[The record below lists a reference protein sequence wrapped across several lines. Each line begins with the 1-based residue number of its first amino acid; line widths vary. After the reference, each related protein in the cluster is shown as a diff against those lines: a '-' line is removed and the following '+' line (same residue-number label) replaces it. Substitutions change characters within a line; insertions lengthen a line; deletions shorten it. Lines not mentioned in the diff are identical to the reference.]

1 MFTDWSYALDDWPT
15 YVSAAWLSLRLSLAA
30 FALALALGLGGALAR
45 GSRHAL
51 LRAPAAVYVE
61 VVRNTPVLLQ
71 MFVAYFA
78 LPSAGIRLS
87 PVQAGVLAL
96 GVNVGAYLTEIFR
109 AGIQAVPR
117 GQREAARVLAVG
129 RATAFTHIV
138 LPQALRNVYP
148 AVVNQLVQI
157 ILGSSLLSAISVPE
171 LTGTAMV
178 INSRTL
184 LTVQVFGIAAVLYL
198 VLTNL
203 VVLAAGAFGRVAFRP
218 PLPAPARRGQ
228 TLHAVRQLL
237 RSAKRS
243 PRPVASTS
251 AARSAVKEE
260 V

>member
-1 MFTDWSYALDDWPT
+1 MFVDWTYALRDWAT
-15 YVSAAWLSLRLSLAA
+15 YLDAAWLSLKLSLEA
-30 FALALALGLGGALAR
+30 FALAFLLGLVGALAR
-45 GSRHAL
+45 RSRHVV

-61 VVRNTPVLLQ
+61 VIRNTPVLLQ

-78 LPSAGIRLS
+78 LPSAGLRLS

-109 AGIQAVPR
+109 AGIQAVPH
-117 GQREAARVLAVG
+117 GQREAARVLALNPPRTFV
-129 RATAFTHIV
+129 HVV

-198 VLTNL
+198 VLTNA
-203 VVLAAGAFGRVAFRP
+203 VVLVAGLVGRVAFKP
-218 PLPAPARRGQ
+218 PLRPAARTRPLDAVRRLLPAR
-228 TLHAVRQLL
+228 
-237 RSAKRS
+237 
-243 PRPVASTS
+243 STS
-251 AARSAVKEE
+251 PVRKEA
-260 V
+260 

>member
-1 MFTDWSYALDDWPT
+1 VA
-15 YVSAAWLSLRLSLAA
+15 AAWLSLRLSLAA
-30 FALALALGLGGALAR
+30 FVVACVLGLLGALAR
-45 GSRHAL
+45 RSRHAF

-61 VVRNTPVLLQ
+61 VFRNTPVLLQ

-78 LPSAGIRLS
+78 LPSAGLRLS
-87 PVQAGVLAL
+87 PVEAGVLAL

-109 AGIQAVPR
+109 AGIQAVPA
-117 GQREAARVLAVG
+117 GQREAARVLALSPVQN
-129 RATAFTHIV
+129 FVYVV

-184 LTVQVFGIAAVLYL
+184 LTVQIFTIAAVLYL

-203 VVLAAGAFGRVAFRP
+203 VALVAALIGRLVFKPSLNMPVRTRPLAAV
-218 PLPAPARRGQ
+218 RR
-228 TLHAVRQLL
+228 LFPVR
-237 RSAKRS
+237 
-243 PRPVASTS
+243 
-251 AARSAVKEE
+251 KEA
-260 V
+260 

>member
-1 MFTDWSYALDDWPT
+1 MFADWTDWSYALQDWPT
-15 YVSAAWLSLRLSLAA
+15 YLSAAWLTLKLSLAA
-30 FALALALGLGGALAR
+30 FALAAAFGLLGALAR
-45 GSRHAL
+45 RSRYAV

-61 VVRNTPVLLQ
+61 VIRNTPVLLQ

-78 LPSAGIRLS
+78 LPSAGVRLS

-96 GVNVGAYLTEIFR
+96 SVNVGAYLTEIFR
-109 AGIQAVPR
+109 AGIQAVPV
-117 GQREAARVLAVG
+117 GQREAARVLAIGPFHTFAYV
-129 RATAFTHIV
+129 V

-178 INSRTL
+178 INARSL

-203 VVLAAGAFGRVAFRP
+203 VALAAAGLGRIAFK
-218 PLPAPARRGQ
+218 
-228 TLHAVRQLL
+228 H
-237 RSAKRS
+237 KE
-243 PRPVASTS
+243 
-251 AARSAVKEE
+251 AAR
-260 V
+260 

>member
-1 MFTDWSYALDDWPT
+1 MFVDWNYALRDWPT
-15 YVSAAWLSLRLSLAA
+15 YLDAARLSLQLSLEA
-30 FALALALGLGGALAR
+30 FALALVLGLSGALAR
-45 GSRHAL
+45 GSRHRVV
-51 LRAPAAVYVE
+51 RAPVAVYVE
-61 VVRNTPVLLQ
+61 VIRNTPVLLQ

-109 AGIQAVPR
+109 AGLEAVPK
-117 GQREAARVLAVG
+117 GQREAARVLALSPV
-129 RATAFTHIV
+129 RTFAHVV

-157 ILGSSLLSAISVPE
+157 VLGSSLLSAISVPE

-198 VLTNL
+198 LLTNA
-203 VVLAAGAFGRVAFRP
+203 VALAANLVGRAVFKP
-218 PLPAPARRGQ
+218 PLAPGRRLARRP
-228 TLHAVRQLL
+228 
-237 RSAKRS
+237 S
-243 PRPVASTS
+243 P
-251 AARSAVKEE
+251 KEA
-260 V
+260 

>member
-1 MFTDWSYALDDWPT
+1 MLTDWTYALRDWST
-15 YVSAAWLSLRLSLAA
+15 YVDAAWLTLRLSLGA
-30 FALALALGLGGALAR
+30 FALACALGLLGAAAR
-45 GSRHAL
+45 RSRHAV
-51 LRAPAAVYVE
+51 LRAVAAVYVE
-61 VVRNTPVLLQ
+61 VIRNTPVLLQ
-71 MFVAYFA
+71 MFVAYFV

-117 GQREAARVLAVG
+117 GQREAARVLALSPA
-129 RATAFTHIV
+129 RAFAHIV

-178 INSRTL
+178 VNSRTL

-198 VLTNL
+198 ILTNL
-203 VVLAAGAFGRVAFRP
+203 VALAAGLVGRAVFKP
-218 PLPAPARRGQ
+218 PLSPA
-228 TLHAVRQLL
+228 AVR
-237 RSAKRS
+237 
-243 PRPVASTS
+243 PRPLD
-251 AARSAVKEE
+251 AVRRLLPALPRRKEA
-260 V
+260 

>member
-1 MFTDWSYALDDWPT
+1 MLSDWTYALQDWPT
-15 YVSAAWLSLRLSLAA
+15 YLSAAWLTLRLSLAA
-30 FALALALGLGGALAR
+30 FVLAFVLGLLGALAR
-45 GSRHAL
+45 GSRHAV
-51 LRAPAAVYVE
+51 LRAPAAGYVE
-61 VVRNTPVLLQ
+61 VTRNTPVLLQ

-78 LPSAGIRLS
+78 LPTAGLRLS

-96 GVNVGAYLTEIFR
+96 GVNVGAYLTEILR

-117 GQREAARVLAVG
+117 GQREAARVLALSPPRTFLHV
-129 RATAFTHIV
+129 V

-178 INSRTL
+178 INSRSL

-203 VVLAAGAFGRVAFRP
+203 VALLAGLVARVAFKP
-218 PLPAPARRGQ
+218 PLPP
-228 TLHAVRQLL
+228 AVR
-237 RSAKRS
+237 
-243 PRPVASTS
+243 PRPLDALRRLVLV
-251 AARSAVKEE
+251 RKEA
-260 V
+260 

>member
-1 MFTDWSYALDDWPT
+1 MFVDWTYALRDWTT
-15 YVSAAWLSLRLSLAA
+15 YLDAAWLSLKLSLAA
-30 FALALALGLGGALAR
+30 FALAFTLGLLGALAR
-45 GSRHAL
+45 RSRHVV

-78 LPSAGIRLS
+78 LPSAGLRLS

-109 AGIQAVPR
+109 AGIQAVPG
-117 GQREAARVLAVG
+117 GQREAARVLALSPARTFV
-129 RATAFTHIV
+129 HVV

-198 VLTNL
+198 VLTNA
-203 VVLAAGAFGRVAFRP
+203 VVLVAGLVGRVAFKPSLPTPARP
-218 PLPAPARRGQ
+218 RPLSAVRRLLPARAAGP
-228 TLHAVRQLL
+228 VR
-237 RSAKRS
+237 
-243 PRPVASTS
+243 
-251 AARSAVKEE
+251 KEA
-260 V
+260 

>member
-1 MFTDWSYALDDWPT
+1 MFVDWSYALRDWHT
-15 YVSAAWLSLRLSLAA
+15 YLDAGWLSLKLSLEA
-30 FALALALGLGGALAR
+30 FALAFALGLLGALAR
-45 GSRHAL
+45 RSRHLAL
-51 LRAPAAVYVE
+51 RLPAAVYVE

-71 MFVAYFA
+71 MFVAYFV
-78 LPSAGIRLS
+78 LPSAGLRLS

-109 AGIQAVPR
+109 AGIDAVPD
-117 GQREAARVLAVG
+117 GQREAARVLALSPV
-129 RATAFTHIV
+129 RTFAHVV

-198 VLTNL
+198 LLTNA
-203 VVLAAGAFGRVAFRP
+203 VVLAAGLVGRVAFRP
-218 PLPAPARRGQ
+218 PLRPAPKRRA
-228 TLHAVRQLL
+228 LRRLL
-237 RSAKRS
+237 
-243 PRPVASTS
+243 P
-251 AARSAVKEE
+251 KEA
-260 V
+260 

>member
-1 MFTDWSYALDDWPT
+1 MLTDWSYALQDWPT
-15 YVSAAWLSLRLSLAA
+15 YLSAAWLSLRLSLAA
-30 FALALALGLGGALAR
+30 FALAFALGLLGALAR
-45 GSRHAL
+45 RSRYAV

-61 VVRNTPVLLQ
+61 VIRNTPVLLQ

-78 LPSAGIRLS
+78 LPSAGLRLS

-109 AGIQAVPR
+109 AGIQAVPS
-117 GQREAARVLAVG
+117 GQREAARVLALSPA
-129 RATAFTHIV
+129 RAFTHVV

-171 LTGTAMV
+171 LTGTSMV

-203 VVLAAGAFGRVAFRP
+203 VVLVAGLIGRVAFKP
-218 PLPAPARRGQ
+218 PLPTTVRARPLDAVRRLLPAR
-228 TLHAVRQLL
+228 AVPTVP
-237 RSAKRS
+237 KE
-243 PRPVASTS
+243 
-251 AARSAVKEE
+251 AA
-260 V
+260 

>member
-1 MFTDWSYALDDWPT
+1 MFADWTYALQDWST
-15 YVSAAWLSLRLSLAA
+15 YVSAAWLTLRLSLAA
-30 FALALALGLGGALAR
+30 FAIACALGLLGAPAR
-45 GSRHAL
+45 RSRFAL

-61 VVRNTPVLLQ
+61 VIRNTPVLLQ

-78 LPSAGIRLS
+78 LPSAGLRLS

-109 AGIQAVPR
+109 AGIQSVPA
-117 GQREAARVLAVG
+117 GQREAARVLAISPFGTFV
-129 RATAFTHIV
+129 HIV

-178 INSRTL
+178 INARSL

-203 VVLAAGAFGRVAFRP
+203 VALLAAGVGRVAFNR
-218 PLPAPARRGQ
+218 
-228 TLHAVRQLL
+228 
-237 RSAKRS
+237 
-243 PRPVASTS
+243 
-251 AARSAVKEE
+251 KEATR
-260 V
+260 

>member
-1 MFTDWSYALDDWPT
+1 MLTDWNYALQDWPT
-15 YVSAAWLSLRLSLAA
+15 YLEAAWLSLRLSLAA
-30 FALALALGLGGALAR
+30 FALACVLGLLGALAR
-45 GSRHAL
+45 RSRHAV

-61 VVRNTPVLLQ
+61 VIRNTPVLLQ

-78 LPSAGIRLS
+78 LPSAGLHLT

-117 GQREAARVLAVG
+117 GQSEAARVLALG
-129 RATAFTHIV
+129 PARTFAHIV

-171 LTGTAMV
+171 LTGTATV

-184 LTVQVFGIAAVLYL
+184 LTVEVFGIAAVLYL

-203 VVLAAGAFGRVAFRP
+203 VVLVAGLIGRAAFRP
-218 PLPAPARRGQ
+218 PLRPAAVPPRP
-228 TLHAVRQLL
+228 LDAVRRLL
-237 RSAKRS
+237 
-243 PRPVASTS
+243 PV
-251 AARSAVKEE
+251 RVRKEA
-260 V
+260 

>member
-1 MFTDWSYALDDWPT
+1 MLTDWTYALRDWPT
-15 YVSAAWLSLRLSLAA
+15 YLDAAWLTLRLSLEAFVLA
-30 FALALALGLGGALAR
+30 FALGLFGALAR
-45 GSRHAL
+45 GSRYAV

-61 VVRNTPVLLQ
+61 VIRNTPVLLQ

-78 LPSAGIRLS
+78 LPTTGLRLS

-109 AGIQAVPR
+109 AGIAAVPR
-117 GQREAARVLAVG
+117 GQREACRVLALTPARTFLHV
-129 RATAFTHIV
+129 V

-203 VVLAAGAFGRVAFRP
+203 VALVAGVVGRVAFKP
-218 PLPAPARRGQ
+218 PLRPA
-228 TLHAVRQLL
+228 AVR
-237 RSAKRS
+237 
-243 PRPVASTS
+243 PRPLD
-251 AARSAVKEE
+251 AVRRLLPVLPRRKEA
-260 V
+260 

>member
-1 MFTDWSYALDDWPT
+1 MFVDWSYALRDWPT
-15 YVSAAWLSLRLSLAA
+15 YVDAAWLSLRLSLEAFVLA
-30 FALALALGLGGALAR
+30 FALCLLGALAR
-45 GSRHAL
+45 ISRL
-51 LRAPAAVYVE
+51 LVLRAPAAVYVE
-61 VVRNTPVLLQ
+61 VIRNTPVLLQ

-78 LPSAGIRLS
+78 LPSAGLRLS

-117 GQREAARVLAVG
+117 GQREAARVLALTPARTFAHV
-129 RATAFTHIV
+129 V

-178 INSRTL
+178 VNSRTL

-198 VLTNL
+198 FLTNA
-203 VVLAAGAFGRVAFRP
+203 VVLVAGLGGRVAFKP
-218 PLPAPARRGQ
+218 PLRPAARPRALSAVRRLVTARPAP
-228 TLHAVRQLL
+228 
-237 RSAKRS
+237 
-243 PRPVASTS
+243 
-251 AARSAVKEE
+251 KEA
-260 V
+260 